1 MINRNFL
8 FATSVVFFVS
18 ACNRPSKLTQLH
30 QQVDS
35 LKVELDNSSKFAKA
49 LQDVGSMIDSIDQ
62 NRHVLRTRMVEGTSV
77 EDFKKSMSEINQY
90 VKQTE
95 KKIINLENRLSTANT
110 SRSMYAASLKKVK
123 EQLEMRTNELAAL
136 QEKVNQYQNENNNLI
151 QTVNLQK
158 AEIDDKLAQIETKK
172 REAEQ
177 LEEQVSKL
185 VAQAKIDQGDFY
197 FTKGEI
203 LEEVAKRTKFAPRK
217 KRNANKQALDMYELA
232 LVCGKEEAQA
242 KVTELRKKI

>member
-1 MINRNFL
+1 M
-8 FATSVVFFVS
+8 
-18 ACNRPSKLTQLH
+18 TQLH

-217 KRNANKQALDMYELA
+217 KRNA
-232 LVCGKEEAQA
+232 
-242 KVTELRKKI
+242 